1 VSDSNPLGRF
11 HPATRRWF
19 EAAFPRPTRVQVEG
33 WRPIAA
39 GENALL
45 LAPTGSGKTLAAFL
59 WCVDRLGR
67 RPPGSGG
74 GVRVVYVSPLKALAY
89 DVERN
94 LRVPLDGIRRAAQEL
109 GETFALPEVA
119 VRTGDT
125 PAAERRRMLR
135 RPAEILVTTPESL
148 YLMLGS
154 GARETL
160 RLVDTVIVD
169 EIHALA
175 PTKRGAHL
183 ALSLERLAALTGRDP
198 QRIGLSATQRP
209 LDEIGRFLG
218 GSGRPVTLVDASEP
232 PAIDLTI
239 EVPVDEMENPRADK
253 VVERESDEVGAPTGI
268 WAAIHPRLVE
278 LVRAHRSTIIF
289 ANSRRLCERL
299 AQGINDIAGAQGGQQ
314 PLVRAHHG
322 SVAREQREE
331 IEELLKRGE
340 LRGIVATSSL
350 ELGIDMA
357 AVDLVVQIESPGSVA
372 RGLQRVGRAGHQ
384 VGERSVGRIFPKH
397 RGDLLE
403 AAVVARGML
412 DGAIEPV
419 RVPQSPLDVL
429 AQQIVALVAET
440 PEGMAVAS
448 VLALA
453 RRAYPFH
460 ALSRAVL
467 ESVLD
472 MLSGHYPSDDFADLR
487 PRLAWDRAA
496 DRLIPRRDARLV
508 ALVSGGTIPD
518 RGLYAVHLGPGGPRI
533 GELDEEMVYESRVGE
548 TFLLGASSWRILE
561 ITRDRVIVAPAP
573 GEPGKMPFWHGD
585 GPGRPIELGRALGA
599 FVRELGARDV
609 GAAVDWL
616 GRDYRLDERAARNLW
631 RFVSDQRA
639 ATGTL
644 PSDREITVER
654 FRDDL
659 GDVRVCILSPFGARV
674 HAPWA
679 MALEARLGGQ
689 AQMMWSDDGIV
700 LRFAEDAWGR
710 PGSAG
715 LSPLRGERDP
725 LRVPSTNDE
734 PPPAA
739 ALFPDP
745 DEVENLVVAQLA
757 QSALY
762 ATHFRENAARALLLP
777 RRRPDARSPLWA
789 QRLKAQALMAAALR
803 HPRFPLVLETY
814 RDCLQ
819 DVFDLP
825 ALVEL
830 LAAIRRREVAVVDVD
845 TPVASPFARSLAFA
859 YVAAFMYEGDAPAA
873 ERRAQALTVDR
884 ALLAELLG
892 RDELGGLFDAA
903 TLDEVEGEL
912 QGTAPERR
920 ARHADA
926 LHDLLRRAGDL
937 TEAELADRAQQDPR
951 PWLAALAAQ
960 QRAERIQVAGE
971 ARWIAAD
978 DAGRYRDGALDSL
991 IARWARTHGP
1001 FDTAAVA
1008 ARFGVTAVE
1017 VEPILRALADAGRL
1031 VEGQFRPGA
1040 GREWADMEVMRSI
1053 RRRTLARLRA
1063 EVAPVDAPA
1072 LARFLPRWHAV
1083 GSARGGAARLREAVE
1098 QLEGVYLPFADLEAS
1113 VLPARVRD
1121 FSGALLDELGALGEL
1136 VWIGGGPL
1144 GGEEGRVALVRRER
1158 ARLLVE
1164 PRTPPADMP
1173 ALHRALLDALESQG
1187 ASFFAQLGAA
1197 APVATSAEVLAA
1209 LWDLVWAGLV
1219 TNDTFQPL
1227 RALGRG
1233 GAGGARGLV
1242 ARAAGRWSSVASLL
1256 RQPASETERAHA
1268 RAMAL
1273 LERYGVVSR
1282 EAAAAE
1288 GLPGGFAAL
1297 APVLRALEEA
1307 GKIRRG
1313 HFVDG
1318 LTGAQFAHPGAVER
1332 LRAARAAD
1340 AAAADHAADVVALA
1354 ATDPANPYGALLP
1367 WPTAARAE
1375 ADGGQDEAVAAAR
1388 RTAGARVVLL
1398 DGVPAIY
1405 VERGGR
1411 RLRVFTDDER
1421 ALGAAVAALR
1431 ASASGRRRP
1440 LRVDHV
1446 NGTPALRSA
1455 LAPGLRRAGFRLE
1468 PGALV
1473 LDPGP

>member
-1 VSDSNPLGRF
+1 VTDSDALGRF

-19 EAAFPRPTRVQVEG
+19 EASFPRPTRVQVAG
-33 WRPIAA
+33 WPAIA
-39 GENALL
+39 GGQHTLM

-59 WCVDRLGR
+59 WCLDRLGR
-67 RPPGSGG
+67 RPPGSGA

-94 LRVPLDGIRRAAQEL
+94 LRVPLDGIRRAAEQH
-109 GETFALPEVA
+109 GEAFAPPGVA

-135 RPAEILVTTPESL
+135 SPAEILVTTPESL

-218 GSGRPVTLVDASEP
+218 GSDRPVTLVDASEP
-232 PAIDLTI
+232 PAMDLTI
-239 EVPVDEMENPRADK
+239 EVPVDEMENPRSDK
-253 VVERESDEVGAPTGI
+253 VVEREGDEVGAPTGI

-278 LVRAHRSTIIF
+278 LVRGHRSTIVF

-299 AQGINDIAGAQGGQQ
+299 AQGINDLAGGEQ

-403 AAVVARGML
+403 AAVVARRML

-429 AQQIVALVAET
+429 AQQIVALVAESES
-440 PEGMAVAS
+440 PEGTPVSS

-453 RRAYPFH
+453 RRAYSFH
-460 ALSRAVL
+460 GLSRAVL
-467 ESVLD
+467 DSVLD
-472 MLSGHYPSDDFADLR
+472 MLCGRYPSDDFADLR
-487 PRLAWDRAA
+487 PRLSWDHAA
-496 DRLIPRRDARLV
+496 DRLIPRRDARLI

-573 GEPGKMPFWHGD
+573 GEPGKMPFWRGD

-599 FVRELGARDV
+599 FVRELGARDQG
-609 GAAVDWL
+609 GAVEWL
-616 GRDYRLDERAARNLW
+616 GREYRLDARAARNLW
-631 RFVSDQRA
+631 RFVADQRA

-644 PSDREITVER
+644 PTDREITVER
-654 FRDDL
+654 FRDEL

-679 MALEARLGGQ
+679 MALEARLSGQ

-700 LRFAEDAWGR
+700 LRFADG
-710 PGSAG
+710 
-715 LSPLRGERDP
+715 
-725 LRVPSTNDE
+725 DE
-734 PPPAA
+734 PPALA
-739 ALFPDP
+739 ALLPEP

-757 QSALY
+757 NSALY

-830 LAAIRRREVAVVDVD
+830 LAAIRRRELAVVDVD

-892 RDELGGLFDAA
+892 RDELGALFDTA
-903 TLDEVEGEL
+903 TLDEVEAEL
-912 QGTAPERR
+912 QGTAPERH

-937 TEAELADRAQQDPR
+937 TESELAARADEDPR
-951 PWLAALAAQ
+951 PWLATLAAQ
-960 QRAERIQVAGE
+960 QRAARIQVAGQP
-971 ARWIAAD
+971 RWIAAE
-978 DAGRYRDGALDSL
+978 DAARYRDGALDSL

-1008 ARFGVTAVE
+1008 ARFGVSAAE
-1017 VEPILRALADAGRL
+1017 VEPILRALVDAGRL
-1031 VEGQFRPGA
+1031 VEGQFRPGG
-1040 GREWADMEVMRSI
+1040 GREWADAEVMRAI

-1072 LARFLPRWHAV
+1072 LARFLPRWHAI
-1083 GSARGGAARLREAVE
+1083 GSARGGSARLREAVE
-1098 QLEGVYLPFADLEAS
+1098 QLEGLYLPFADLEGG

-1144 GGEEGRVALVRRER
+1144 GGEEGRVALYRRER
-1158 ARLLVE
+1158 ARLLVA

-1173 ALHRALLDALESQG
+1173 ALHRTLLDMLESQG

-1197 APVATSAEVLAA
+1197 APAATSAEVLAA

-1233 GAGGARGLV
+1233 SAGGARGLV

-1268 RAMAL
+1268 RALVM

-1297 APVLRALEEA
+1297 APVLRALEQA

-1318 LTGAQFAHPGAVER
+1318 LTGAEFAHPGAVER

-1340 AAAADHAADVVALA
+1340 AAGGADVVALA

-1367 WPTAARAE
+1367 WPKAA
-1375 ADGGQDEAVAAAR
+1375 DTQDEGGGAR
-1388 RTAGARVVLL
+1388 RAAGARVVLL
-1398 DGVPAIY
+1398 DGVPALY
-1405 VERGGR
+1405 VERGGH
-1411 RLRVFTDDER
+1411 RLRVFTDDEP
-1421 ALGAAVAALR
+1421 ALASAVAALR
-1431 ASASGRRRP
+1431 AAAAGGRRRP

-1455 LAPGLRRAGFRLE
+1455 LVPGLRRAGFRLE

-1473 LDPGP
+1473 LDPTP